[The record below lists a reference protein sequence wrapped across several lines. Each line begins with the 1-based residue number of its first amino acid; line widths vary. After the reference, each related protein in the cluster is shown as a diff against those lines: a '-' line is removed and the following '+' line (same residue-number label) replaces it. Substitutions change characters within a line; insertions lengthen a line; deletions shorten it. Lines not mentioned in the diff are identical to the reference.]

1 MIDYNLFHKIKYL
14 QKEEGLTVSQVA
26 SHVNLDNRTVEKWL
40 LKEKFENRRKNNK
53 PSMLDPYKS
62 QIKSMIEKYNLTG
75 VQILARL
82 KALGYNGGKTI
93 VNDYV
98 FLIRPPKKK
107 AFLTLE
113 FAPGECAQVDWGSY
127 KTVSVG
133 NTKRRLYFF
142 VMVLCYSRM
151 MYVEFTLSQAM
162 EFFLGCHQNAF
173 EYFGYVP
180 EKIMID
186 NLKTGVLK
194 HPYGGIPVFNPKYLD
209 FANHFGF
216 RPIACNVGKGNEKGI
231 VENGVKYVKQNLL
244 NGLEVSDFK
253 ILNPMATAWMNET
266 ANVRIHGETRKKPIE
281 LFEKEKSSLRPL
293 GLNLYDVGVIQ
304 SVSVNHQFRVIFE
317 SNKYSVPFKL
327 ASSKLLMK
335 RYPDKIVFLK
345 DYKIV
350 CEHIRSFERYKN
362 FENKDHVIELLQ
374 QKRKA
379 KDQKIYLKFLN
390 LSDKSEFYY
399 SMLEQKRLNPKVHIR
414 KIVALSEIYGEEKIE
429 RAIKDAIEFDVYS
442 SEYIEN
448 LVEQRER
455 AKNLDEPSAL
465 HLTRR
470 ADLLDL
476 EIEEPNLDLYS
487 KFESE
492 GENNEKK

>member
-1 MIDYNLFHKIKYL
+1 MIDYDLFHKIKYL
-14 QKEEGLTVSQVA
+14 QKEEGLKVSQIA
-26 SHVNLDNRTVEKWL
+26 SHINLDERTVKKWIS
-40 LKEKFENRRKNNK
+40 KEKFENRKQSNRT
-53 PSMLDPYKS
+53 SILDPYKL
-62 QIKSMIEKYNLTG
+62 QIKSLIEKYNLTG
-75 VQILARL
+75 VQVLARI
-82 KALGYNGGKTI
+82 KASGYSGGKTI

-98 FLIRPPKKK
+98 SLIKPPKKK
-107 AFLTLE
+107 VFLTLD
-113 FAPGECAQVDWGSY
+113 FAPGECAQVDWGSF
-127 KTVSVG
+127 KTVRVG

-151 MYVEFTLSQAM
+151 MYVEFTLSQSM

-173 EYFGYVP
+173 EYFGYIP

-186 NLKTGVLK
+186 NLKTGVLR
-194 HPYGGIPVFNPKYLD
+194 HPYGGVPVFNPKYLD
-209 FANHFGF
+209 FSNHFGF
-216 RPIACNVGKGNEKGI
+216 KPVACNVGKGNEKGI
-231 VENGVKYVKQNLL
+231 VENGVKYVKQNFL
-244 NGLEVSDFK
+244 NGLDISDFK
-253 ILNPMATAWMNET
+253 ILNPMAIAWMNET
-266 ANVRIHGETRKKPIE
+266 ANVRIHGETRKKPID

-293 GLNLYDVGVIQ
+293 GLKLYDVGIIQ
-304 SVSVNHQFRVIFE
+304 QVRVNHQFRVIFE

-335 RYPDKIVFLK
+335 RYPDKLVFLK

-350 CEHIRSFERYKN
+350 CEHIRSFERHKN
-362 FENKDHVIELLQ
+362 FENKEHVIELLQ

-379 KDQKIYLKFLN
+379 KDQKIYLRFLN

-414 KIVALSEIYGEEKIE
+414 KIVALSEIYGEEKIA

-455 AKNLDEPSAL
+455 AKNLNEPGAL

-470 ADLLDL
+470 EDLLAL

-487 KFESE
+487 KFETES
-492 GENNEKK
+492 

>member
-1 MIDYNLFHKIKYL
+1 MIDYNIFHKIKYL
-14 QKEEGLTVSQVA
+14 YNDEGLSIPQIASQ
-26 SHVNLDNRTVEKWL
+26 VNLDKRTTEKWL
-40 LKEKFENRRKNNK
+40 SKEKFEERKKSNTSTK
-53 PSMLDPYKS
+53 LEPYKLK
-62 QIKSMIEKYNLTG
+62 IKSMIEKHSLSG
-75 VQILARL
+75 IQIYQRL
-82 KALGYNGGKTI
+82 KGLGYDGGKTI

-98 FLIRPPKKK
+98 SLIRPPKKN

-127 KTVSVG
+127 KTVNVG
-133 NTKRRLYFF
+133 NTKRRLHFF

-186 NLKTGVLK
+186 NLKTGVLE
-194 HPYGGIPVFNPKYLD
+194 HPYGGAPVFNPKYLD

-216 RPIACNVGKGNEKGI
+216 KPIACNVGKGNEKGI

-244 NGLEVSDFK
+244 NGLDISDFK
-253 ILNPMATAWMNET
+253 ILNPIAMKWLNET
-266 ANVRIHGETRKKPIE
+266 ANVRIHGETRKKPVE
-281 LFEKEKSSLRPL
+281 LFEKEKSSLQQL
-293 GLNLYDVGVIQ
+293 SLNLYDIGTTQQVR
-304 SVSVNHQFRVIFE
+304 VNHQFRVIFE

-335 RYPDKIVFLK
+335 RYPNKLTFLK
-345 DYKIV
+345 DYQIV
-350 CEHIRSFERYKN
+350 SEHVRSFEKYKN
-362 FENKDHVIELLQ
+362 FENKDHVIGLLQ

-390 LSDKSEFYY
+390 LSLKSEFYY
-399 SMLEQKRLNPKVHIR
+399 SKLESKRLNPKVHIR
-414 KIVALSEIYGEEKIE
+414 KIVALSEIYGEEKIA
-429 RAIKDAIEFDVYS
+429 RAIEDAIEFDVYS

-455 AKNLDEPSAL
+455 AKKLKEPGAL

-470 ADLLDL
+470 EDLLDL
-476 EIEEPNLDLYS
+476 EIDEPNLDLYS

-492 GENNEKK
+492 GENHDKK